1 MVVLHNNTLE
11 IKKRLCGGKTIASN
25 KFFFFYGFPHPHLY
39 RAVINGV
46 VQLRG
51 DIFVENCCR
60 WRSVIP
66 IICISGRG
74 TRGAGIRGLTSR
86 QRIWRIKLSWDSTF
100 FYSRDVGQCRRRVVH
115 LLTACYKRS
124 PLYRARMTA
133 QLISRKL
140 ALRYCYLISSRKKL
154 IFASI
159 KCALLILNV
168 HF

>member
-1 MVVLHNNTLE
+1 MS
-11 IKKRLCGGKTIASN
+11 A
-25 KFFFFYGFPHPHLY
+25 FFFFRGFPHPYLC
-39 RAVINGV
+39 RAIINDA
-46 VQLRG
+46 VQLSRG
-51 DIFVENCCR
+51 AIFFVEDCCR

-74 TRGAGIRGLTSR
+74 TRGAGTRGLTSR

-133 QLISRKL
+133 QLIGEISIA
-140 ALRYCYLISSRKKL
+140 ALLSN
-154 IFASI
+154 IFAEKKYICKHKRCNVFNTTSI
-159 KCALLILNV
+159 SV
-168 HF
+168 TF